1 MELQK
6 RLVELRK
13 ERGLSQENLAEKLY
27 VSRQTIS
34 NWETG
39 KTYPDINS
47 LLLIATYFDISLDY
61 LVKGDLPTMKQ
72 ALEQKL
78 LKKWLLIL
86 VLAYFAFSV
95 AYPTRYLLDSN
106 QFSLLITFLGS
117 ILLFSLFQVCYIIKR
132 YSLNTYADL
141 VNFLNGK
148 QRKIPKWQS
157 ELGLV
162 LALLLTSWLIFFLG
176 TVLSTFLFWSS

>member
-1 MELQK
+1 MELQN

-47 LLLIATYFDISLDY
+47 LVLMATYFDISLDH
-61 LVKGDLPTMKQ
+61 LVKGDLPIMKQ

-78 LKKWLLIL
+78 LKKWLSVL
-86 VLAYFAFSV
+86 VLTYFAFSV

-106 QFSLLITFLGS
+106 QFSLLITFLGG
-117 ILLFSLFQVCYIIKR
+117 LVLFSLFQVCYMIKR
-132 YSLNTYADL
+132 YSLTTYTDL
-141 VNFLNGK
+141 INFLNGK
-148 QRKIPKWQS
+148 QRKVTSWQS
-157 ELGLV
+157 KLGFV
-162 LALLLTSWLIFFLG
+162 LALLLLIIWLIFFLG
-176 TVLSTFLFWSS
+176 TVLSTLLFW